1 MSRWL
6 LCLVAGGLMLPA
18 NAAAQMPRLG
28 APTLPLVEPFP
39 REPEKD
45 TPAPPAPTQPSPTA
59 PTSGDRDLFRS
70 GAVAFQPTFD
80 RLLTPAE
87 LGLFVQ
93 RSAVVWPAG
102 WPGMWVTPSPYAQ
115 RRAGEVRA
123 VEPPERTIKVV
134 VEHRYP
140 PAPAPPA
147 TPAPAVVLP
156 AAAPPPPAPKKTLY
170 VIPGC
175 YAGDKRPRR
184 DQLRPGCEAKD
195 LRVISPDL

>member
-1 MSRWL
+1 MSRWM
-6 LCLVAGGLMLPA
+6 LCVVVGGLMLPV
-18 NAAAQMPRLG
+18 NAAAQLPRLG
-28 APTLPLVEPFP
+28 ATVLPQVEPFP
-39 REPEKD
+39 REPEKEA
-45 TPAPPAPTQPSPTA
+45 PAPSPSPNQPSPTA
-59 PTSGDRDLFRS
+59 PASDDRDLFRAAR
-70 GAVAFQPTFD
+70 GTFDPRFD

-87 LGLFVQ
+87 SGMFFPT
-93 RSAVVWPAG
+93 ATMWPAG

-115 RRAGEVRA
+115 RRAGEVHA
-123 VEPPERTIKVV
+123 VEPPERTIRVV

-140 PAPAPPA
+140 PAPPA
-147 TPAPAVVLP
+147 APAPAVVLP

-184 DQLRPGCEAKD
+184 DQLRPGCDAKD